1 MDCSKCKRADVKCCY
16 TCKKDAD
23 KCKVYHKCGSDCPE
37 HESRT
42 KTNAQKIRSM
52 TDEELAEFLRK
63 TIWNEGSDLFDC
75 YEIGCDNVCWKCDM
89 YLKWLQSEAE

>member
-1 MDCSKCKRADVKCCY
+1 M
-16 TCKKDAD
+16 AD
-23 KCKVYHKCGSDCPE
+23 KREQCKSCKIGCSENIFQIKLNQSRIPFDKCFDYVP
-37 HESRT
+37 
-42 KTNAQKIRSM
+42 KQTNADRIRSM

-89 YLKWLQSEAE
+89 YLNWLQSEAE

>member
-1 MDCSKCKRADVKCCY
+1 MADWNCF
-16 TCKKDAD
+16 TCKKQNNDAVCFR
-23 KCKVYHKCGSDCPE
+23 CKDGSE
-37 HESRT
+37 YI
-42 KTNAQKIRSM
+42 KQTNADKIRSM

-75 YEIGCDNVCWKCDM
+75 YEMGCDNVCWKCDM